1 MVTSPPG
8 EGLYN
13 KLDFSTGMGDKAT
26 VTVASKGIK
35 QRVHAVK
42 VHYCLFG
49 ARTSA
54 TVVNGWVV
62 TLSMVEPL
70 QIEGDA
76 ILVADSGPPKAAAA
90 ASGGK

>member
-1 MVTSPPG
+1 MLLPRHIIVYGHLAPG

-42 VHYCLFG
+42 VLYVLVQE
-49 ARTSA
+49 S
-54 TVVNGWVV
+54 V
-62 TLSMVEPL
+62 L
-70 QIEGDA
+70 Q
-76 ILVADSGPPKAAAA
+76 L
-90 ASGGK
+90 